1 VTSARGTDGA
11 IYVGLVNSDPNQP
24 ADVTLAL
31 GGTNAG
37 RVAGQVLT
45 AAKIDSHNRFGAAEE
60 VHPVPFTGASWRS
73 GSLGVAMPAKSIV
86 VLSIK

>member
-1 VTSARGTDGA
+1 M
-11 IYVGLVNSDPNQP
+11 GLVNSDPNQS

-37 RVAGQVLT
+37 RVAGEVLT
-45 AAKIDSHNRFGAAEE
+45 AANMDSHNGFGVAED
-60 VHPVPFTGASWRS
+60 VHPQPFTGARWRG
-73 GSLGVAMPAKSIV
+73 GSLDVAMPAKSIV